1 MPNHTCI
8 PIHFHHTAYPRNLHL
23 KTRPRPKEP
32 PCLLPVTSPQ
42 MRTYTL
48 IFSNCFGGHIRNYR
62 LHYGDLPVG
71 YKDDFHLLAAANNPA
86 KNTHGHASL
95 CK

>member
-8 PIHFHHTAYPRNLHL
+8 PIHFHHTAYP
-23 KTRPRPKEP
+23 TEP
-32 PCLLPVTSPQ
+32 APENKAQTKRAPMHLLPVTSPQ

-62 LHYGDLPVG
+62 LHYGDPPVG
-71 YKDDFHLLAAANNPA
+71 YKDDFHLLAA
-86 KNTHGHASL
+86 
-95 CK
+95 